1 MQLPGKVAESVL
13 CCHSS
18 YIATALEL
26 MLAEDL
32 KISSLILIGA
42 TVDSHWRVHA
52 MFVGKED

>member
-1 MQLPGKVAESVL
+1 
-13 CCHSS
+13 
-18 YIATALEL
+18 